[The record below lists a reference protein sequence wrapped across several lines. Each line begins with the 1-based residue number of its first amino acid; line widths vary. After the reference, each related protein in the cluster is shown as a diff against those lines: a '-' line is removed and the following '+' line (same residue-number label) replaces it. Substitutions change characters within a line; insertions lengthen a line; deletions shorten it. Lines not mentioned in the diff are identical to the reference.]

1 MSKNRKFTALTLIFT
16 LIASTFLAAPLNV
29 DARQSKKSTSKKHRV
44 HKKSSRKGASKR
56 KSKSK
61 RKRATRIRAP
71 HQLGILIQSEDG
83 TVIQDKLSD
92 KCFNP
97 ASAIKLLTAYGALK
111 TFGPTHQF
119 NTDLYMDGDLDTAN
133 GVLQGNVYI
142 QGNDPEFGKADS
154 VDLLKALADNGVKK
168 IEGKLIVSNSFSLYC
183 SNSALY
189 SGKGLSKIFRYGGG
203 PDQSIIV
210 VGPVEVGTAPQSAQ
224 LVTTHQSEELRSTLK
239 HMLSRSLNNAAER
252 IGSVIG
258 GVPKLRKIAVE
269 DIGIPQ
275 DSITITS
282 ASGLGQNR
290 ISPKHMMQ
298 VLKALETELDRYN
311 MDFQNIMPVAGID
324 NGTLEKRFT
333 GESEKGSVVAKTGTL
348 TTTDGGVSALVG
360 VMRSQKEDLY
370 FVIFGWHGGVHSMRK
385 NQDVLIRQLQEA
397 RGGPRAF
404 DYNS

>member
-16 LIASTFLAAPLNV
+16 LIASTFLAAPLEV

-83 TVIQDKLSD
+83 TVVQDKLSD

-119 NTDLYMDGDLDTAN
+119 NTDLYMDGDLDAAN
-133 GVLQGNVYI
+133 GILQGNVYI

-210 VGPVEVGTAPQSAQ
+210 VGPVEVGSAPQSAQ

-252 IGSVIG
+252 IG

-269 DIGIPQ
+269 DIGIPE